1 MVRILG
7 SVEAAERWRN
17 KTIEECVEN
26 IKDRECHM
34 TKFGAS
40 AMVKIVN
47 KQKSIKKIKLPCLT
61 QNDNNNR
68 GSSKAIDSSP
78 ICAAGLTP
86 AGT

>member
-1 MVRILG
+1 MTFPYMVRILG

-40 AMVKIVN
+40 AMVKVVH
-47 KQKSIKKIKLPCLT
+47 KQKSILEINIQIAML
-61 QNDNNNR
+61 N
-68 GSSKAIDSSP
+68 SK
-78 ICAAGLTP
+78 
-86 AGT
+86 